1 MTGPDTLRRA
11 IVWRSLKTQCLL
23 AQVRSVEEA
32 VDRCAGLSGAVPS
45 SLLSLAARVR
55 GFTPEA
61 LTRAIEAKKLVRV
74 PAMRGAFYLLPAERA
89 GDGLALADPGP
100 ALATLDRAGL
110 DGAGYQELAGAVEG
124 TLAGRRLTGPEIRK
138 ALAAAG
144 GPAPPSTGAWTL
156 VLRAMSHEGRILA
169 VGARGGPLSQKF
181 EYAATKEWL
190 GRVPLILDKNAALA
204 RMAPWYL
211 QAHGPASAADFAW
224 WSGVHRTAAAR
235 ALETGGFLP
244 MPGPGEP
251 HYVVPAALEE
261 IEKAPKRWKSLL
273 LLPHWDALLMAHDDR
288 SRFLE
293 TGWKDCVV
301 DPHGN
306 TTNVLLVDGRVAGVW
321 DCRGTELSY
330 ALLETSITRSRI
342 MPAVRR
348 LSGVLGKPR
357 LVARHSAPSLTGANS
372 FMSPLARRGTGAE
385 APAAAGARRSRA

>member
-11 IVWRSLKTQCLL
+11 ILWRGLKQQCLL
-23 AQVRSVEEA
+23 TQARSVEEA
-32 VDRCAGLSGAVPS
+32 VDHCAGLSGAVPS
-45 SLLSLAARVR
+45 CLLSLAARVR

-61 LTRAIEAKKLVRV
+61 LVRAIEEKRLVRV
-74 PAMRGAFYLLPAERA
+74 PAMRGAIYLLPAERA

-100 ALATLDRAGL
+100 VLATLDRGGL
-110 DGAGYQELAGAVEG
+110 DGARYQELAGAVEA

-144 GPAPPSTGAWTL
+144 GPAPPATAAWTL
-156 VLRAMSHEGRILA
+156 VLRAMSHEGRILR

-190 GRVPLILDKNAALA
+190 GRIPLILDKNAALA

-235 ALETGGFLP
+235 ALETGGFLA

-273 LLPHWDALLMAHDDR
+273 LLPHWDALLMAHEDR

-293 TGWKDCVV
+293 PAWKDCVV

-330 ALLETSITRSRI
+330 ALLETSVVRSRI
-342 MPAVRR
+342 TPAVRR

-385 APAAAGARRSRA
+385 APVAAGARRSRA